1 MAILKGW
8 RTRILSALVM
18 VLGML
23 EMFSPDILS
32 TALGLGQ
39 RGHAVL
45 FIVFSLTL
53 FWLRQVTTTPAG
65 RNS

>member
-45 FIVFSLTL
+45 FIFFSVAI
-53 FWLRQVTTTPAG
+53 FWLRQVTTTQPG